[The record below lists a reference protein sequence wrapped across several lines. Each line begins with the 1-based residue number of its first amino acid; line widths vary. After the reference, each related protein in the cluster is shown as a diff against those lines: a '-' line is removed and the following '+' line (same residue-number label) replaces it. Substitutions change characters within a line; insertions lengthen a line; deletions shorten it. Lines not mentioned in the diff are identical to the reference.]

1 MIKTKK
7 DLLFYINEDAAANY
21 LSNTSWIKYRLRLFA
36 GSESAHVFKYLKTL
50 RYCEFHFNNNG
61 ILHKLL
67 YAYYKV
73 KLHRLGFKYCIRIPI
88 NVCGYGLTIY
98 HLAGGGGCFVN
109 AKSIGNYCKLQ
120 TGILL
125 GNTHQSEDEK
135 PIIGHN
141 VTFGPGAKV
150 LGKVVVGD
158 NCYIAANAVVVKDIP
173 SNAFAAG
180 VPAKVIKFL

>member
-1 MIKTKK
+1 M
-7 DLLFYINEDAAANY
+7 
-21 LSNTSWIKYRLRLFA
+21 
-36 GSESAHVFKYLKTL
+36 
-50 RYCEFHFNNNG
+50 
-61 ILHKLL
+61 
-67 YAYYKV
+67 
-73 KLHRLGFKYCIRIPI
+73 
-88 NVCGYGLTIY
+88 TIY